1 MDSRKECA
9 GYLADCYKEI
19 FFGPVNKR
27 YRSMTGAE
35 MRKRLARLTEKGLAE
50 VEKANELNDIHAMF
64 AKVCA
69 CLMKREGHLK
79 PGPQLGEWEENCRNM
94 HRFCA
99 LLAKRIWN
107 TCRSFL
113 WRSWSVF

>member
-50 VEKANELNDIHAMF
+50 VEKANELND
-64 AKVCA
+64 KS
-69 CLMKREGHLK
+69 GK
-79 PGPQLGEWEENCRNM
+79 PRQRCRRKQELTM
-94 HRFCA
+94 
-99 LLAKRIWN
+99 
-107 TCRSFL
+107 
-113 WRSWSVF
+113 

>member
-50 VEKANELNDIHAMF
+50 GGKG
-64 AKVCA
+64 K
-69 CLMKREGHLK
+69 
-79 PGPQLGEWEENCRNM
+79 
-94 HRFCA
+94 
-99 LLAKRIWN
+99 
-107 TCRSFL
+107 
-113 WRSWSVF
+113 